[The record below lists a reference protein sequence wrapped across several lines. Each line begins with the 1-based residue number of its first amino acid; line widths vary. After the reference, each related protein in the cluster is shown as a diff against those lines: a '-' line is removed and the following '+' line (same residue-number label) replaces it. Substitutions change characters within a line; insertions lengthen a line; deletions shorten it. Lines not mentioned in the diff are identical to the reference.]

1 MGQFCAPV
9 QDWDARPAQAA
20 PPHAGDG
27 SLHARVR
34 VPVWPQAVAEQSL
47 HSDQPPF
54 TGVFPTHVRKGEPM
68 QKRPP
73 HAGAGTVQVRVCVPP
88 TPQAVAEHSLHPDQP
103 PGTGVFP
110 VHSRVDAPAHDWPPH
125 AGAGLVHVRVCV
137 PVSPQAVAEHSLQ
150 PDQPPLMGVL
160 PVHEREDTPTHALP
174 PHPGDGMLHVRVCV
188 PLAPQALAEQAPQG
202 DQPPPMGSLPVQ
214 DRNDGP
220 AQALPPQAGKG
231 LLHVRVCEPLEPQE
245 FAEQTLHPVQ
255 PPSTRVFAV
264 HEREDGPEQV

>member
-27 SLHARVR
+27 SVHVRVR

-54 TGVFPTHVRKGEPM
+54 TGASPVHARKDEPV
-68 QKRPP
+68 QRRPP
-73 HAGAGTVQVRVCVPP
+73 HAGGGAVQVRVCEPAS
-88 TPQAVAEHSLHPDQP
+88 PQAVAEQALHSDQP

-110 VHSRVDAPAHDWPPH
+110 VHSCVEAPVQDWPPH
-125 AGAGLVHVRVCV
+125 AGAGLLQVRVCV

-150 PDQPPLMGVL
+150 PDQPPSMGVL
-160 PVHEREDTPTHALP
+160 PVQEREDAPMHALP

-188 PLAPQALAEQAPQG
+188 PLAPQALAEQELQG
-202 DQPPPMGSLPVQ
+202 DQPPLTGALPVQ

-220 AQALPPQAGKG
+220 AQAPPQAGEG
-231 LLHVRVCEPLEPQE
+231 LLHVRVCVPLEPQE
-245 FAEQTLHPVQ
+245 FAEQTLHTDQ
-255 PPSTRVFAV
+255 PPSTRAFAV
-264 HEREDGPEQV
+264 HEREEGPEQV